1 LYGEDSGE
9 FTLVDAENLRQG
21 SPGSTEEEGVKLTV
35 VLKEELLSPDVELE
49 TTNFEHNQINLSR
62 TIIGPLPPFSYLQKG
77 D

>member
-35 VLKEELLSPDVELE
+35 VLKDYFVTKSFAVAFLAL
-49 TTNFEHNQINLSR
+49 
-62 TIIGPLPPFSYLQKG
+62 
-77 D
+77 

>member
-35 VLKEELLSPDVELE
+35 VLNLLRLVIEAAVPV
-49 TTNFEHNQINLSR
+49 
-62 TIIGPLPPFSYLQKG
+62 
-77 D
+77 